1 MNQLASM
8 IDQSP
13 LQAIALWALQNVPG
27 FPPIIQTIH
36 ILGVGAIMGSIVLIS
51 ARGLGLGLRNQ
62 SLDEM
67 VKRLFPWLWL
77 AMASNIISG
86 SFFVLARPYRYADN
100 PVFITKILM
109 IFLALPLAY
118 FLQYLIRSNNLVGN
132 RAGAQGNLISIRVIS
147 FLSIILWLSITIS
160 GRWIAYVEYLIYPT

>member
-1 MNQLASM
+1 M

-36 ILGVGAIMGSIVLIS
+36 ILGVGAIMGSIVL
-51 ARGLGLGLRNQ
+51 RNQ

-67 VKRLFPWLWL
+67 VKRLFPWLWP

-132 RAGAQGNLISIRVIS
+132 RAGAQGNPISIRIIS